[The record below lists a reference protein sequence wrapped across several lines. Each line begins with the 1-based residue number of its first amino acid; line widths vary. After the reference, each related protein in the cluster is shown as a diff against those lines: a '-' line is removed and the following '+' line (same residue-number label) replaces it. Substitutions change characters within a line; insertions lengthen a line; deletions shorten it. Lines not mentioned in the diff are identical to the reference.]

1 MFDLFWN
8 VDTLYSINIRLAII
22 LKLNTARRAEVLFLQ
37 KQLIN
42 KKIPGQVKLWTVWY
56 ED

>member
-8 VDTLYSINIRLAII
+8 VDTLYTINIRLAII
-22 LKLNTARRAEVLFLQ
+22 VKLNTPRRTEVLFLN

-42 KKIPGQVKLWTVWY
+42 KKILCQVKLWTVWY
-56 ED
+56 EN